1 MLGIGEAGSTRQA
14 LTKSDLQ
21 FFTISMPMI
30 IEQRQIV
37 NRLDILAEKAKLLEQ
52 HYTRLIADCAEMRQS
67 VLREAFEGR
76 L

>member
-1 MLGIGEAGSTRQA
+1 
-14 LTKSDLQ
+14 
-21 FFTISMPMI
+21 MPMI

-37 NRLDILAEKAKLLEQ
+37 NRLDILVEKTKLLEQ

-67 VLREAFEGR
+67 VLRDAFEGR